1 MLTRTKMKL
10 YFAVKDLAVQA
21 FGIPFLVRSQG
32 EALRSF
38 QDEVNK
44 VGTDSAIAAHP
55 DDYELYKIATY
66 DEVEGTIAGQQPELI
81 ARAKDLLT
89 PRS

>member
-1 MLTRTKMKL
+1 MKI

-21 FGIPFLVRSQG
+21 FGQPFLVRSQG

-44 VGTDSAIAAHP
+44 TDGQSAIAAHP
-55 DDYELYKIATY
+55 EDYELYKIGEYHDTTG
-66 DEVEGTIAGQQPELI
+66 DIVGMTPELV

-89 PRS
+89 PKG